1 MHVKAKI
8 FCEVSRFI
16 SGWCMRDKRC
26 TECLGGHLYF
36 VCWFLFYYVKT
47 FESLNEWG
55 CVVNGNSFIN
65 IMGNCKRVPKISN
78 LKRLLFLER
87 KKKQGERF
95 KLESYLK
102 NNLQTNERT
111 LDLFNILMPNKYRK
125 SRSDISCS
133 RTIKSKPDLS
143 VLSVFGQI
151 QKLLRNRDHCA
162 SGFYLIGSRI
172 THIGDYYVG

>member
-1 MHVKAKI
+1 
-8 FCEVSRFI
+8 
-16 SGWCMRDKRC
+16 
-26 TECLGGHLYF
+26 
-36 VCWFLFYYVKT
+36 
-47 FESLNEWG
+47 
-55 CVVNGNSFIN
+55 
-65 IMGNCKRVPKISN
+65 MGNCKRVPKISN
-78 LKRLLFLER
+78 LKGLLFLER

-151 QKLLRNRDHCA
+151 QKLLRNRNHCG

-172 THIGDYYVG
+172 THKGDYYVG